1 MASVG
6 SKNNDGGKV
15 AFKGSVKISE
25 TFNIEHVDLIDK
37 ENTRDQFSDTV
48 IDILVNDFID
58 FKS

>member
-37 ENTRDQFSDTV
+37 ENARNQLSNTV